1 MNDEHLRMS
10 DAEREQA
17 AAELGEHYAQGR
29 LTTEEHSERLDRI
42 WAARTRAELAPV
54 FSDLPGRFG
63 PQPAAPLTYG
73 PPARGYAAPARRR
86 GLPGPLMVILAVL
99 VIVTVLTPPA
109 ADPPRTAWCGGSSRG
124 ATAAGRAR
132 APRTQRW

>member
-1 MNDEHLRMS
+1 MKDEHLRMS

-63 PQPAAPLTYG
+63 PQPAAPLTFG

-86 GLPGPLMVILAVL
+86 GLPGPLMIILAVL
-99 VIVTVLTPPA
+99 VIATVLSHLPLILLGLVV
-109 ADPPRTAWCGGSSRG
+109 WWFL
-124 ATAAGRAR
+124 AGRHR
-132 APRTQRW
+132 CGTRTRSRTQRW